1 MLNTFLRRSLLGVA
15 LAGLMVTG
23 AAAQSPTA
31 QDRSN
36 KGAAATGDARVDQVK
51 SENAEKKKSK
61 KEKKSKKDKD
71 HNPDNDTNKGH
82 HTGETKGNAK
92 GHRH

>member
-1 MLNTFLRRSLLGVA
+1 MKLNVLVSGVLGVA

-36 KGAAATGDARVDQVK
+36 KGGAATGDARVNQVK
-51 SENAEKKKSK
+51 SENAEKNAEK
-61 KEKKSKKDKD
+61 KKSKKDKD

-82 HTGETKGNAK
+82 HTGDTKGKAK

>member
-1 MLNTFLRRSLLGVA
+1 MKLNVLVSGVLGVA

-61 KEKKSKKDKD
+61 KDKD

-82 HTGETKGNAK
+82 HTGETKVKAK